1 MPRDRRQGWVWAKMS
16 GHVNEKNV
24 CELFNDKKYCK
35 QFAEALSIPAIQSA
49 SVGGLREESVSTVLG
64 ESSRGKTDLRLSCEN
79 GQHFNFSIKKSLA
92 GQVFLI
98 TIDHFI
104 LGFEKQFN
112 VTIPNDVKTAI
123 ELFWGSHESVP
134 DIIQSVGTS
143 PEYELR
149 KHRLTACTLK
159 EYDAKLYDSLLNW
172 FKDNVGL
179 LADFCFSKGLVSDER
194 LWADYVWYIN
204 KVGENEVDRI
214 IPIKEIISACEEN
227 KDLVCY
233 GTMNNGTTIQ
243 LPFGFVQW
251 HSPRRVIPGCIQF
264 HHQYQALTNILK
276 NDKHL

>member
-1 MPRDRRQGWVWAKMS
+1 MQRNRRQGWTWAKIS
-16 GHVNEKNV
+16 GHVNETNV
-24 CELFNDKKYCK
+24 CELFYDKKYRE

-49 SVGGLREESVSTVLG
+49 SVGGLREDSVRTVLG
-64 ESSRGKTDLRLSCEN
+64 ESSRGKTDLRLLCKN
-79 GQHFNFSIKKSLA
+79 GQQFNFSIKKSLA

-104 LGFEKQFN
+104 SGFEKQFN

-123 ELFWGSHESVP
+123 QLFWGSHESVT

-143 PEYELR
+143 REYEMR

-159 EYDAKLYDSLLNW
+159 EYDAGLYDSLLNW
-172 FKDNVGL
+172 FKDNIGL
-179 LADFCFSKGLVSDER
+179 LADFCFSKGLVSDDS

-214 IPIKEIISACEEN
+214 IPVKEIISACEEN

-233 GTMNNGTTIQ
+233 GTTHNGTSIQ

-251 HSPRRVIPGCIQF
+251 HSPRKVIPGCIQF
-264 HHQYQALTNILK
+264 HHLYKKLIKILQ
-276 NDKHL
+276 D